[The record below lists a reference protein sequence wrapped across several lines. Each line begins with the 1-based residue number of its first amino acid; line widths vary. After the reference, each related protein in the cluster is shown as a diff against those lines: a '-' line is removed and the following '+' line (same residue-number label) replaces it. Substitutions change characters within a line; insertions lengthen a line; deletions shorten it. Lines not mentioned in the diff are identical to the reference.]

1 MCGIGGFIND
11 GFNAGQKE
19 LVLNK
24 MLTRIRHRGP
34 DETGLYIN
42 SECSMGN
49 VRLSIVDLSSGQQP
63 LCNQD
68 GTLWIA
74 YNGEVYNHVELRT
87 KLEKKGH
94 QFRTNCDTEVVLH
107 MFEEYGP
114 ESLEEL
120 NGQFAFSIWD
130 EKTKSLFLARDRF
143 GIRPLFYTRND
154 AGFIYASEIKCLFEH
169 PDVQRSVN
177 LRGLKE
183 SLIFWAPLSPNTVF
197 NGIEEVP
204 PGYYLKVCDGQYTFQ
219 QYWKYNFNREKF
231 KGSINEA
238 AEELRSL
245 LKSSVDLRLRAD
257 VKVAA
262 YLSGGL
268 DSSVTTA
275 LVKEI
280 QPQVLNTFSIG
291 FEDSNYDESSYQNEV
306 ANYFNTNHRS
316 ISCNNSDIASW
327 LPKAI
332 YHAEAPILRTS
343 PVPMMMLSSL
353 VRNND
358 IKVVLTGEG
367 ADEMLGGYNI
377 FKETLIR
384 HFWAR
389 QPDSKIRPLLL
400 RKLYPYIPQLKDAS
414 SMMLKMFF
422 GYKLNQ
428 TDSPVYSHFLRWKN
442 GQQLTNLFDSAVAS
456 QLENYHPIDDLTI
469 KLKEELG
476 DYSALEKAQL
486 IESRLFM
493 SGYLLSSQ
501 GDRVAMANSVEGRY
515 PFLDHRVAEFCA
527 SLPEHYK
534 LNGLNEKVLL
544 KEMMKGQL
552 PDIVLNRPKQ
562 AYRAPVAQAILKDR
576 QLMEE
581 YLNPDSLMNAGL
593 FNKEKIG
600 LLLTKMQSGKPI
612 TEQDNMALIAVL
624 STQILHKQFVSD
636 YQKVSDEVLLKGD
649 VKNRQIIIR

>member
-1 MCGIGGFIND
+1 
-11 GFNAGQKE
+11 
-19 LVLNK
+19 
-24 MLTRIRHRGP
+24 
-34 DETGLYIN
+34 
-42 SECSMGN
+42 
-49 VRLSIVDLSSGQQP
+49 
-63 LCNQD
+63 
-68 GTLWIA
+68 
-74 YNGEVYNHVELRT
+74 
-87 KLEKKGH
+87 
-94 QFRTNCDTEVVLH
+94 
-107 MFEEYGP
+107 
-114 ESLEEL
+114 
-120 NGQFAFSIWD
+120 
-130 EKTKSLFLARDRF
+130 
-143 GIRPLFYTRND
+143 
-154 AGFIYASEIKCLFEH
+154 
-169 PDVQRSVN
+169 
-177 LRGLKE
+177 
-183 SLIFWAPLSPNTVF
+183 
-197 NGIEEVP
+197 
-204 PGYYLKVCDGQYTFQ
+204 
-219 QYWKYNFNREKF
+219 
-231 KGSINEA
+231 
-238 AEELRSL
+238 
-245 LKSSVDLRLRAD
+245 
-257 VKVAA
+257 
-262 YLSGGL
+262 
-268 DSSVTTA
+268 
-275 LVKEI
+275 
-280 QPQVLNTFSIG
+280 
-291 FEDSNYDESSYQNEV
+291 
-306 ANYFNTNHRS
+306 
-316 ISCNNSDIASW
+316 
-327 LPKAI
+327 
-332 YHAEAPILRTS
+332 
-343 PVPMMMLSSL
+343 
-353 VRNND
+353 
-358 IKVVLTGEG
+358 
-367 ADEMLGGYNI
+367 
-377 FKETLIR
+377 
-384 HFWAR
+384 
-389 QPDSKIRPLLL
+389 
-400 RKLYPYIPQLKDAS
+400 
-414 SMMLKMFF
+414 MMLKMFF